1 MSTYLFKL
9 RSAELGETQ
18 QHLLVWALTVL
29 AFLSHFL
36 AQRHPG
42 WGKFQRWF
50 GEFREQ
56 VVGWVFRVG
65 IALGL
70 NHSAARQAWSIAI
83 QHKGDE
89 GKLVCLPLSPEAAR
103 QMCAESTQ
111 ALDTTPH
118 SCYVIIH
125 TPRRGER

>member
-9 RSAELGETQ
+9 RSAQLGETK

-56 VVGWVFRVG
+56 VVGWVCRVG

-70 NHSAARQAWSIAI
+70 SHFHALSIASNT
-83 QHKGDE
+83 KGDE
-89 GKLVCLPLSPEAAR
+89 GKLFCLPPF
-103 QMCAESTQ
+103 
-111 ALDTTPH
+111 
-118 SCYVIIH
+118 
-125 TPRRGER
+125 PRGSKAGVV